1 MAVIDLLSEQHLQLL
16 LRHAA
21 RVCVACLRGEEVLFE
36 NCPERELE
44 ARGGAFVTLTRKGAL
59 AGCIGY
65 LESQASLWETVG
77 EAAQATALQDS
88 RFERI
93 PRESLPECAI
103 EISVLSESQPIA
115 PEAIEPGRHGLII
128 DCAGRRG
135 LLLPQ
140 VATEHGLDREGFLDA
155 LTRKAG
161 LPPRAWEREDC
172 TLEAF
177 EAQLAKGALLELCE
191 EGGRIDDERR

>member
-1 MAVIDLLSEQHLQLL
+1 MNELLSEQHLQLL
-16 LRHAA
+16 LRRAA
-21 RVCVACLRGEEVLFE
+21 RVCVACLRGDEVPVE
-36 NCPERELE
+36 RCPERRLE
-44 ARGGAFVTLTRKGAL
+44 SRAGAFVTLTRKGAL

-65 LESQASLWETVG
+65 LQSPLSLWETVA
-77 EAAQATALQDS
+77 EAAQAAALQDS

-93 PRESLPECAI
+93 PGEALGECAI
-103 EISVLSESQPIA
+103 ELSVLSESRPIT

-155 LTRKAG
+155 LTRKAA
-161 LPPRAWEREDC
+161 LPPHAWEREDC
-172 TLEAF
+172 TLESF
-177 EAQLAKGALLELCE
+177 EAQVVGGALLKLFE
-191 EGGRIDDERR
+191 EGEIDDERR

>member
-1 MAVIDLLSEQHLQLL
+1 MSAHLSEYHLRVL
-16 LRHAA
+16 LRRAA
-21 RVCVACLRGEEVLFE
+21 RVCAAGLRGDELPHES
-36 NCPERELE
+36 CPEEKLE
-44 ARGGAFVTLTRKGAL
+44 AKGGAFVTLTRKGAL

-65 LESQASLWETVG
+65 VESPMSLWLTVA
-77 EAAQATALQDS
+77 EAARAAALEDS

-93 PRESLPECAI
+93 PAEALGEIAI
-103 EISVLSESQPIA
+103 ELSVLSDSEPIA
-115 PEAIEPGRHGLII
+115 PKDIELGRHGLILS
-128 DCAGRRG
+128 CGGRRG

-140 VATEHGLDREGFLDA
+140 VAIEHRLDREGFLNA

-177 EAQLAKGALLELCE
+177 EAQLAKGALLALCE
-191 EGGRIDDERR
+191 EE